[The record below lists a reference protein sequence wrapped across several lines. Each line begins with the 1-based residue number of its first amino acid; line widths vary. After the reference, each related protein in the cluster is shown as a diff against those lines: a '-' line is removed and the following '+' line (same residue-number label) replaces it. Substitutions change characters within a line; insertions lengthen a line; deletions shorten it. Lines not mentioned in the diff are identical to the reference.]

1 MEIGDTITKILSR
14 DLNNGYSVLT
24 FYNINVEYTDTEL
37 QELLQETV
45 NKFPILKQ
53 HIIEKNSDMILEHVD
68 NFQLSEHYKIIYD
81 NYNNFDSYI
90 DEILNSKFETKSKWL
105 IRYIIDK
112 ENKKYRI
119 FFKIDHSYADGYKII
134 EMLMTLFI
142 ENDTKTVFKSHKTN
156 IINTIYYAIFGTI
169 ILIYMYIKT
178 CIDILSTPQIT
189 PNLSKTDF
197 IRCMPIKLSEIK
209 KFSDKKKIKVND
221 FLYSLMIKA
230 DSLYRGVNKELITC
244 SPINISGLKNHN
256 NMMPVFNKIK
266 NSMNNNDLFNSTNH
280 IFNCYKYSLFIP
292 FLSFIVNNITSI
304 IPLSIVDNFYSSYIY
319 NCDYIYSNIIGPEH
333 EDIDNLHFLTTA
345 KDKEIIFNIISYND
359 NINIICSFKEG
370 IIQDKERFEKCIY
383 DAYDS
388 LIRTYDA

>member
-169 ILIYMYIKT
+169 ILLYMYFKT
-178 CIDILSTPQIT
+178 CIDIL
-189 PNLSKTDF
+189 
-197 IRCMPIKLSEIK
+197 
-209 KFSDKKKIKVND
+209 
-221 FLYSLMIKA
+221 
-230 DSLYRGVNKELITC
+230 
-244 SPINISGLKNHN
+244 
-256 NMMPVFNKIK
+256 
-266 NSMNNNDLFNSTNH
+266 
-280 IFNCYKYSLFIP
+280 
-292 FLSFIVNNITSI
+292 
-304 IPLSIVDNFYSSYIY
+304 
-319 NCDYIYSNIIGPEH
+319 
-333 EDIDNLHFLTTA
+333 
-345 KDKEIIFNIISYND
+345 
-359 NINIICSFKEG
+359 
-370 IIQDKERFEKCIY
+370 
-383 DAYDS
+383 
-388 LIRTYDA
+388 